1 MVPEKVNVRTDKEG
15 RYVARV
21 DFGGPIY
28 EWYRTDRC
36 GRGLWLKKGN
46 DWVKIINEFRLW
58 IKSPAQL
65 RRWIYSYGHE
75 LPTYGTYD
83 ERWGFKS

>member
-15 RYVARV
+15 RYVAKV

-28 EWYRTDRC
+28 EWYRTDRW
-36 GRGLWLKKGN
+36 GGGLWLKEGG
-46 DWVKIINEFRLW
+46 DWVKIRSDLW
-58 IKSPAQL
+58 MKSPAQL
-65 RRWIYSYGHE
+65 RRWIYANGHN